1 MDRTGSLE
9 KTLLLIKPDGVE
21 RNHIEDIL
29 SFIRNKTGL
38 RLIFVKSILSPTPR
52 QIAIHYSVHKKKPF
66 YPWLRKQFL
75 GHGIVAVIYEG
86 PNAVQSLRDAI
97 GTTDPAKCDPET
109 TVRGLYRCDTML
121 LSQQEGRATKNT
133 VHASETIEDFLRE
146 IEAWFTK
153 TELHNLGLW

>member
-1 MDRTGSLE
+1 MERTGSIE

-38 RLIFVKSILSPTPR
+38 RPIIIKSILSPNAR
-52 QIAIHYSVHKKKPF
+52 QIAIHYSVHRKKPF
-66 YPWLRKQFL
+66 YTWLRNQFL

-97 GTTDPAKCDPET
+97 GVTDPAKCDPDT
-109 TVRGLYRCDTML
+109 TVRGLFRCDTML
-121 LSQQEGRATKNT
+121 LSQQEKRATRNT
-133 VHASETIEDFLRE
+133 VHASETVEDFLRE
-146 IEAWFTK
+146 IQAWFTK
-153 TELHNLGLW
+153 AELYSLGLW